1 MCIKDCMKISTLSG
15 RFERMQNLRGGF
27 KIGYTLM
34 LTNLDNLAD
43 NINVE
48 ITNLTTSN
56 KNHESN
62 QSLD

>member
-1 MCIKDCMKISTLSG
+1 MKISRLSG
-15 RFERMQNLRGGF
+15 KFERMQNLRGGF

-48 ITNLTTSN
+48 ITTKKITTSN